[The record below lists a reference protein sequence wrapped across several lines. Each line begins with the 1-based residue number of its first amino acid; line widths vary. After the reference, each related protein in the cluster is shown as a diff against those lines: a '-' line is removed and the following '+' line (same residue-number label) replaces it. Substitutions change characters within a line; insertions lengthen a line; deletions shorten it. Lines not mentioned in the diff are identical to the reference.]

1 LLNEL
6 EISKRQAPDP
16 HLQAEVK
23 SLLVEKNELEKRID
37 SLTKAKQHYKLQWS
51 RAIKV
56 NKTKPSKKLT
66 RTSGSCL
73 DERAGNR
80 ERRGKIA
87 PETRG
92 NGRNARKVSGCAGSP
107 GNDR

>member
-1 LLNEL
+1 MVRVLFIYFIKVERAKTAAAEERASKYRLELDETDHKYKSLLNEL

-37 SLTKAKQHYKLQWS
+37 SLSKAKQHYKLQWS

-56 NKTKPSKKLT
+56 RYFPF
-66 RTSGSCL
+66 
-73 DERAGNR
+73 
-80 ERRGKIA
+80 
-87 PETRG
+87 
-92 NGRNARKVSGCAGSP
+92 
-107 GNDR
+107 

>member
-1 LLNEL
+1 MLNEL

-23 SLLVEKNELEKRID
+23 TLLVEKNELEKRID

-56 NKTKPSKKLT
+56 NTYTTRKELTKYL
-66 RTSGSCL
+66 GGCF

-87 PETRG
+87 P
-92 NGRNARKVSGCAGSP
+92 
-107 GNDR
+107 

>member
-1 LLNEL
+1 MERAKTAAAEERASKYRLELDETDHKYKSLLNEL

-37 SLTKAKQHYKLQWS
+37 SLSKAKQHYKLQWS

-56 NKTKPSKKLT
+56 RYFPLLRRVFSVSLG
-66 RTSGSCL
+66 SGD
-73 DERAGNR
+73 DEGA
-80 ERRGKIA
+80 
-87 PETRG
+87 
-92 NGRNARKVSGCAGSP
+92 
-107 GNDR
+107 